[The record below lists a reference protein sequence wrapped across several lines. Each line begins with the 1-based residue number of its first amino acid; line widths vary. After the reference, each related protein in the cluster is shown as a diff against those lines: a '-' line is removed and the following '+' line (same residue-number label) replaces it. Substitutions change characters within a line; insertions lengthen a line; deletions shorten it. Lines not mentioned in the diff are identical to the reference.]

1 MTQYSLAERRIITKG
16 DYWIA
21 PGAQVIGSVIFE
33 NNASVWFNAVVRGDD
48 DIITLGENSQV
59 QDGSVLHVDPGF
71 PLTLGRGVSVGHMSM
86 LHGCSI
92 GDGTLI
98 GIKSV
103 ILNGAK
109 IGRNCV
115 IGANSLIPENKVI
128 PDGSLVIGSP
138 GRVVRPL
145 RPEEITFFND
155 FADQYVKRFKQY
167 QRELKIDGTA

>member
-1 MTQYSLAERRIITKG
+1 MKYSLAKRRIITRG
-16 DYWIA
+16 EYWIA
-21 PGAQVIGSVIFE
+21 PGAQVIGTVIFE

-59 QDGSVLHVDPGF
+59 QDGCVLHADPGF
-71 PLTLGRGVSVGHMSM
+71 PVTLGRGVSVGHLSM
-86 LHGCSI
+86 LHGCTV

-109 IGRNCV
+109 IGKNCV

-128 PDGSLVIGSP
+128 PDGSMVMGSP
-138 GRVVRPL
+138 GRVVRAL
-145 RPEEITFFND
+145 RPEEIKYFNEN
-155 FADQYVKRFKQY
+155 ADYYVERFKRYKQ
-167 QRELKIDGTA
+167 ELQVDGQP

>member
-1 MTQYSLAERRIITKG
+1 MKYSIAGRQVITRG

-21 PGAQVIGSVIFE
+21 PGAQVIGTVIFE

-48 DIITLGENSQV
+48 DVITLGENSQV
-59 QDGSVLHVDPGF
+59 QDGCVLHADPGF
-71 PLTLGRGVSVGHMSM
+71 PLTLGKGVSVGHLSM

-92 GDGTLI
+92 GDGTLV

-115 IGANSLIPENKVI
+115 IGANSLIPENRVI
-128 PDGSLVIGSP
+128 PDGSMVVGSP
-138 GRVVRPL
+138 GRVVREL
-145 RPEEITFFND
+145 RPDEIAYFNQ
-155 FADQYVKRFKQY
+155 FAEQYVERFKLY
-167 QRELKIDGTA
+167 KRELKTDDAP